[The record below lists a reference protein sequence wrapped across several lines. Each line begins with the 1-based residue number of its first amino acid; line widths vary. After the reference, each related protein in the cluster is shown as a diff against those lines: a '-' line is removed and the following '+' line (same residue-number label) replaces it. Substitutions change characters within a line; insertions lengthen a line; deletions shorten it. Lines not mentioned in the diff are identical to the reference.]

1 MANPSD
7 NESGPRSTGTAAQ
20 FATTHWSTVLV
31 AGDSASPGSREAL
44 ERLCLTYWY
53 PLYAFVRR
61 KGYSPEDAR
70 DLTQAFFERF
80 LEKQYLKAVDAEKG
94 RFRSFLLKALT
105 HFLANEWDRA
115 HAAKR
120 GGSPS
125 ALPLVPDA
133 LEEQYARDAVS
144 DEPPERHFDRL
155 WAEALMDRAMGLLEE
170 EYRVAGKA
178 AVFEALVGF
187 ISDRPAAGE
196 YADVA
201 VRLGMSEH
209 AVAMAVSRLRE
220 RYGVRVREG
229 IADTVDDPAEVE
241 AELRYLI
248 ELVTA

>member
-1 MANPSD
+1 MTMAPNQSED
-7 NESGPRSTGTAAQ
+7 ESEPRAAAQ
-20 FATTHWSTVLV
+20 FATTHWSTVLA

-44 ERLCLTYWY
+44 ERLCRTYWY

-61 KGYSPEDAR
+61 KGYSAEDSK

-80 LEKQYLKAVDAEKG
+80 LEKHYLKAVDVEKG

-120 GGSPS
+120 AGNP
-125 ALPLVPDA
+125 AVLPLVPDA
-133 LEEQYARDAVS
+133 LEEQYAREAVS

-155 WAEALMDRAMGLLEE
+155 WAEALLDRAMALVEE
-170 EYRVAGKA
+170 EYRAAGKV

-187 ISDRPAAGE
+187 ISDRPATGE
-196 YADVA
+196 YAA
-201 VRLGMSEH
+201 AAERLGMSEH

-220 RYGVRVREG
+220 RYGVRVREE
-229 IADTVDDPAEVE
+229 IANTVDDPAEVE
-241 AELRYLI
+241 VELRYLI
-248 ELVTA
+248 ELVTG